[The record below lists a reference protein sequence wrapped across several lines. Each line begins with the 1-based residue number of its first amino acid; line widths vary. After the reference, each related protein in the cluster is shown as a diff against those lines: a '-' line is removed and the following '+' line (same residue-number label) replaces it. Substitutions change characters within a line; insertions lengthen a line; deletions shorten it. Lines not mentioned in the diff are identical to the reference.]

1 MKRRLVIL
9 TEIIAP
15 YRIPLF
21 NVLARNPEV
30 DLHVIF
36 LAETDPQLRQWQTH
50 KDEIKFSYQVLSSW
64 PRRIGRYNVLLN
76 RGVASSLALAA
87 PDAILCGGYNYLAS
101 WQALFWAR
109 RHGLPF
115 FLWSESN
122 PQDARARHQPVEF
135 LKKRFIRS
143 CTGFVVP
150 GKSAFEYLRL
160 PNVEENT
167 IFVAPNAVDNDF
179 FATRA
184 RAARQPRAHN
194 RSALGWPG
202 RYFLFV
208 GRLVRDKGVVE
219 LLSAYA
225 KLDDSIRQQIA
236 LVFVGDGQA
245 RERLE
250 LEAARV
256 SPGTI
261 QFAGFAQREELAIY
275 YALAE
280 MLILPTYT
288 DTWGLVVNEAMAC
301 GLPVIL
307 SRAAGCA
314 ADLLKENWNGLLIE
328 SMDISSLSAAM
339 ENLACQPEQRAEMS
353 VH

>member
-1 MKRRLVIL
+1 V
-9 TEIIAP
+9 
-15 YRIPLF
+15 F
-21 NVLARNPEV
+21 
-30 DLHVIF
+30 
-36 LAETDPQLRQWQTH
+36 
-50 KDEIKFSYQVLSSW
+50 
-64 PRRIGRYNVLLN
+64 
-76 RGVASSLALAA
+76 
-87 PDAILCGGYNYLAS
+87 
-101 WQALFWAR
+101 
-109 RHGLPF
+109 
-115 FLWSESN
+115 
-122 PQDARARHQPVEF
+122 
-135 LKKRFIRS
+135 
-143 CTGFVVP
+143 
-150 GKSAFEYLRL
+150 
-160 PNVEENT
+160 
-167 IFVAPNAVDNDF
+167 
-179 FATRA
+179 
-184 RAARQPRAHN
+184 
-194 RSALGWPG
+194 
-202 RYFLFV
+202 
-208 GRLVRDKGVVE
+208 E

-250 LEAARV
+250 LEAASV

-314 ADLLKENWNGLLIE
+314 ADLVKENWNGLLIE
-328 SMDISSLSAAM
+328 SMDISSLLSAM

-353 VH
+353 VHSAEQIAHYSPEDWAGGIMRMLDAGVSRAGVLRD